1 MQLNYFHKIVLLFAF
16 LVLGVGIFNSV
27 SKRVADNY
35 SQIATIAEKYDLISF
50 EPLSDEPVLLSQAWL
65 KNMMVSSFIN
75 LETDPELTSDN
86 QLIVK
91 IDNPSPTENIYLLSF
106 PENKPIENIRRDLIQ
121 LDSVSY
127 VEPNYS
133 IQLQVSEP
141 TPTEELVSNK
151 VDNTEVDAKTK
162 ILPSVELAS
171 EQEQKEPFKVGI
183 IDSGVDKN
191 HPAFKGKKV
200 FTTTFLDDL
209 SDRVGHGT
217 HLAGI
222 IMNSAP
228 DAEIHSYKFTDGK
241 TGKLS
246 GVIRAIN
253 QAVKDEVDLVN
264 LSLGLSVNSSALQES
279 IELLRNNNIL
289 IVAAAGN
296 QNSKEEFYPAA
307 LNGVISVAA
316 LTNDGEKLPN
326 SNYGKWVLYST
337 DGQDVFSLAPEAQFR
352 YLTGTSQSAAVISG
366 LIAKFATQ
374 NEITPDSLS
383 EFLSKFAFQKEDDFS
398 GLLGVRIGL

>member
-1 MQLNYFHKIVLLFAF
+1 M
-16 LVLGVGIFNSV
+16 LGVGIFNSV

-35 SQIATIAEKYDLISF
+35 SQIATIADKYDIVSF
-50 EPLSDEPVLLSQAWL
+50 EPLSEPPALLSQAWL

-75 LETDPELTSDN
+75 LETDPEVTSDN

-133 IQLQVSEP
+133 IQLQVSEAP
-141 TPTEELVSNK
+141 TAESESNSPTNPVEKNTNTVLPKVEL
-151 VDNTEVDAKTK
+151 T
-162 ILPSVELAS
+162 SVEES
-171 EQEQKEPFKVGI
+171 NEPFKVGI
-183 IDSGVDKN
+183 VDSGVDKN

-222 IMNSAP
+222 IMNAAP
-228 DAEIHSYKFTDGK
+228 EAEIHSYKFTDGK

-337 DGQDVFSLAPEAQFR
+337 DGQDVFSLAPEAQYR
-352 YLTGTSQSAAVISG
+352 YLTGTSQSAAIISG
-366 LIAKFATQ
+366 LVAKFATE
-374 NEITPDSLS
+374 NELTQDSLS

>member
-1 MQLNYFHKIVLLFAF
+1 MKLNYFHKIVLLFAF

-27 SKRVADNY
+27 SKRVSDNY
-35 SQIATIAEKYDLISF
+35 SQIATITEKYDIISF
-50 EPLSDEPVLLSQAWL
+50 EPLSEPPILLSQAWL

-75 LETDPELTSDN
+75 LDTEPQVTSDN

-127 VEPNYS
+127 VEPNYT
-133 IQLQVSEP
+133 IQLQVDEP
-141 TPTEELVSNK
+141 SPTTVPSPESVK
-151 VDNTEVDAKTK
+151 KTEPPKNS
-162 ILPSVELAS
+162 PEVELAS
-171 EQEQKEPFKVGI
+171 EEDQKEPFKVGI

-209 SDRVGHGT
+209 SDKVGHGT

-222 IMNSAP
+222 IMNAGP
-228 DAEIHSYKFTDGK
+228 EAEIHSYKFTDGK

-296 QNSKEEFYPAA
+296 QNSNQEFYPAA

-326 SNYGKWVLYST
+326 SNYGKWILYST
-337 DGQDVFSLAPEAQFR
+337 DGQDVFSLAPEAQYR

-366 LIAKFATQ
+366 LIAKFATE
-374 NEITPDSLS
+374 NEITQDSLS